1 MAQSEMKLS
10 ESRDFWLS
18 CGHHLL
24 DRDDSGKLPVTD
36 EFLKVYL
43 ARPEL
48 APPPNACAA
57 ERAIHRALLAD
68 PRHLIEP
75 VQISSIVDIDARENW
90 DLMIAWRDH
99 LVQHTTLE
107 AAYLDIVARARQFP
121 PIFINQLVQVILRN
135 LLDGT
140 PDAFVLRAAE
150 MFFRPQKLALQ
161 DGLLISADE
170 ETLAGLGAPPF
181 SPLASLL
188 GLSTGTEMAT
198 LSEANAATYWERSDL
213 FDLALDLTAG
223 RPGLAALGEVIRR
236 WVSHLLAVEVD
247 VIPVTDL
254 RDVALRWYVGLDSEA
269 TRMGD
274 ALWAGE
280 RLDDATQA
288 RLVGL
293 YQLNFVDAA
302 DMDEEITGAPTYLIM
317 AMTKEKGLR
326 LKPQNLV
333 SGLPLR
339 HLEVEK

>member
-1 MAQSEMKLS
+1 MAQSETKLS

-24 DRDDSGKLPVTD
+24 DRDDRGRLPVTD
-36 EFLKVYL
+36 EFLKAYL

-48 APPPNACAA
+48 APPPTACAA

-68 PRHLIEP
+68 PRHPIEP

-90 DLMIAWRDH
+90 EMMIAWRNH

-107 AAYLDIVARARQFP
+107 AAYLDIVGRARKFP

-135 LLDGT
+135 VLDGT
-140 PDAFVLRAAE
+140 DDAFVLRAAE
-150 MFFRPQKLALQ
+150 LFFRPQKLNPQ

-170 ETLAGLGAPPF
+170 ETIAGLGAPPF
-181 SPLASLL
+181 SPLISLL
-188 GLSTGTEMAT
+188 GLSTGAEIAT
-198 LSEANAATYWERSDL
+198 LSETNAATYWERSDL
-213 FDLALDLTAG
+213 FDLALDLTGG
-223 RPGLAALGEVIRR
+223 RRGLAALGEVIRR
-236 WVSHLLAVEVD
+236 WVSHFLAVEVD
-247 VIPVTDL
+247 VIPVTEL
-254 RDVALRWYVGLDSEA
+254 RDVTLRWYVGLDSEA

-280 RLDDATQA
+280 QLDDAAQA

-302 DMDEEITGAPTYLIM
+302 DMDEKLTGAPTYLMM
-317 AMTKEKGLR
+317 AMTEDKRLR

-333 SGLPLR
+333 SGLPVR
-339 HLEVEK
+339 HLEVVR